1 MTTHHPRK
9 FPVVLI
15 TGTPGC
21 GKTLHSQVLA
31 ADSDVKMTHLNIGDI
46 VKQHGFHNGFD
57 EEWKSY
63 IVDEDRLLDYLE
75 EVVNPEDGAA
85 ETGELLERT
94 MRTPEASE
102 GGRWPA
108 MAEEGAEGVANW
120 LSFGIDLGSS
130 YAQSASQSSGLGQLE
145 LSSPSAFGLPIILCT
160 VNELGTARCA
170 RRVSPRRDLEGGV
183 LALLA

>member
-1 MTTHHPRK
+1 MSTSADRARPLLTSSSFITYPFLPPNNQTKHNMTTHHPRK

-85 ETGELLERT
+85 ETGK
-94 MRTPEASE
+94 
-102 GGRWPA
+102 
-108 MAEEGAEGVANW
+108 
-120 LSFGIDLGSS
+120 
-130 YAQSASQSSGLGQLE
+130 
-145 LSSPSAFGLPIILCT
+145 
-160 VNELGTARCA
+160 
-170 RRVSPRRDLEGGV
+170 
-183 LALLA
+183 

>member
-85 ETGELLERT
+85 ETGEC
-94 MRTPEASE
+94 SE
-102 GGRWPA
+102 QP
-108 MAEEGAEGVANW
+108 
-120 LSFGIDLGSS
+120 SS
-130 YAQSASQSSGLGQLE
+130 RRLRGCGQ
-145 LSSPSAFGLPIILCT
+145 I
-160 VNELGTARCA
+160 TAT
-170 RRVSPRRDLEGGV
+170 S
-183 LALLA
+183 